1 MHKLTQSFAIA
12 AILAIATL
20 ATGIPAQPLHAQAQ
34 QGQLTVTGVVTDA
47 DGLPLPGAT
56 IRIENTTIGTVTD
69 SQGRYTLK
77 VRKGQTLEAL
87 YMGYETRTMK
97 IIGNQTKID
106 FALSEDENVL
116 EDVVVIGYGSV
127 KKEDLTGS
135 VVNVKMNDLQ
145 SGSVLSID
153 NALQGRIAGADIMST
168 DGAPGATTTIRIR
181 GSRSITASNEP
192 LYVVDGIIDAIHDL
206 NDINSDDIANISVL
220 KDASSTAI
228 YGSRG
233 ANGVIIVT
241 TKQGSG
247 KKDKTNITFK
257 ADVGI
262 AQLPRGLDIMN
273 KSEFQMYRNDIAAFG
288 ADSNHPDMGLS
299 TPLSEQIYKDPVGA
313 GEGTD
318 WIKEITRTALAQ
330 NYSLSMT
337 GRTDKSSHLASFS
350 YNNTEG
356 IIKGSGQERVTGRI
370 NLDKQLFK
378 WLKVA
383 WNGSYTYRF
392 NEENKATIGGS
403 SWTNAAQY
411 LAPTIKPQ
419 DTFNDFYYSGSWI
432 DTPIAKINGITHNLV
447 RHSMNNTF
455 TATITPVK
463 NLTIKSAFSYY
474 MYQRHTYKY
483 TPGTMPTRAANQG
496 GDATRAEYDEHSLST
511 ENTANYVI
519 KAGQHRMDLMVGMS
533 GYDFKSNNF
542 SLDGKGYM
550 DDIVKWNNM
559 NAVPDKLTYSAA
571 SSATEKVKFSLFS
584 RFNWNYGSRFYLTG
598 TIRRDCASNFA
609 ENKHVAY
616 FPSGAFKWNI
626 ANEPWLKNVS
636 WLDELSLRASA
647 GISGNDAI
655 AAYRSH
661 AALSTTTGGY
671 LFGLKQPV
679 ATYRGRQDSPDLGW
693 EKTAVYNLALDFVGF
708 DGRISLTTEAYL
720 SKTSDL
726 LLNVATPHQTGQGS
740 KFVNIGRT
748 SNRGIEFTLSTRNI
762 VKRDFSWTTDLTLSH
777 NQQMVEDIGGEQF
790 VSALDSPGNNPYMMY
805 GYVAGYPLNAL
816 WGFEFGGI
824 WKNDEERSRNKVTM
838 TYVSPSNSTGNGR
851 IRYYDIN
858 HDGTLSQDD
867 LVYQGNAD
875 PWLYGG
881 IQNNFFYKNLR
892 LGVYVNYSL
901 GGKIYNYSE
910 IYMAGSIF
918 TNQYRYMLNAW
929 HPERNPESNI
939 PRAGGKTDAALPS
952 DFMIHDASYIR
963 IKNISLSYTLPFK
976 RTFFL
981 RDATFSLIG
990 ENLYLWKNYNGF
1002 DPDVSSEGTSST
1014 LRRVD
1019 LGAYPKS
1026 RNITFSIQVRY

>member
-1 MHKLTQSFAIA
+1 MHKLSTSFALA
-12 AILAIATL
+12 ALLATATL
-20 ATGIPAQPLHAQAQ
+20 TTGIPAQPLYAQAQ
-34 QGQLTVTGVVTDA
+34 QGLTLTGTVTDEAGQ
-47 DGLPLPGAT
+47 PLPGAT
-56 IRIENTTIGTVTD
+56 IRIENTTTGTVTD
-69 SQGRYTLK
+69 AQGRYTLK
-77 VRKGQTLEAL
+77 VRKGQTIEVL
-87 YMGYETRTMK
+87 YMGFETQTEKILGNRTK
-97 IIGNQTKID
+97 FD
-106 FALSEDENVL
+106 FTLREDENVL

-135 VVNVKMNDLQ
+135 VVNVKMADIT
-145 SGSVLSID
+145 SGTVLSID

-257 ADVGI
+257 ADIGI
-262 AQLPRGLDIMN
+262 AQLPRGLDVMN
-273 KSEFQMYRNDIAAFG
+273 KQEFQMYRNEIASFG
-288 ADSNHPDMGLS
+288 ADSNHPDVGLT
-299 TPLSEQIYKDPVGA
+299 TPLSEQIYKDPL
-313 GEGTD
+313 GEDLGTD
-318 WIKEITRTALAQ
+318 WIREITRTALSQ
-330 NYSLSMT
+330 NYSVSLN
-337 GRTDKSSHLASFS
+337 GRTSNSSHLASFS
-350 YNNTEG
+350 YNDTQG
-356 IIKGSGQERVTGRI
+356 IIQGSGQKRVTGRI
-370 NLDKQLFK
+370 NLDRQLFK
-378 WLKVA
+378 WLKVGY
-383 WNGSYTYRF
+383 NGSYTWR
-392 NEENKATIGGS
+392 NNDENKATIGGS

-432 DTPIAKINGITHNLV
+432 DTPRAKIDNITHYLI
-447 RHSMNNTF
+447 RHSTNHTF

-463 NLTIKSAFSYY
+463 NLVIKSALSYY
-474 MYQRHTYKY
+474 FYQRHTYQY
-483 TPGTMPTRAANQG
+483 TPGIMPTKTANEG
-496 GDATRAEYDEHSLST
+496 GTASRAEWDEHSLSS
-511 ENTANYVI
+511 ENTATYTI
-519 KAGQHRMDLMVGMS
+519 KAGKHTFDIMGGLEGRTFTS
-533 GYDFKSNNF
+533 HNF
-542 SLDGKGYM
+542 SLSGKGYM
-550 DDIVKWNNM
+550 DDEVKWNNM
-559 NAVPDKLTYSAA
+559 NAVLDKETYSAA
-571 SSATEKVKFSLFS
+571 TALSEKKAFSLFA
-584 RFNWNYGSRFYLTG
+584 RANWNYGSRFYLTG
-598 TIRRDCASNFA
+598 TIRRDGASNFA
-609 ENKHVAY
+609 VNNHYAY

-626 ANEPWLKNVS
+626 ANEPWLKDAK
-636 WLDELSLRASA
+636 WLNELSLRASA
-647 GISGNDAI
+647 GVSGNDAI
-655 AAYRSH
+655 SAYRSH

-671 LFGLKQPV
+671 LFLGKQPV
-679 ATYRGRQDSPDLGW
+679 ATFRGRLDSPDLKW
-693 EKTAVYNLALDFVGF
+693 EKTAAYNLALDFAGF
-708 DGRISLTTEAYL
+708 DDRLSFTVETYL

-726 LLNVATPHQTGQGS
+726 LLNVATPNQVGYST
-740 KFVNIGRT
+740 KFINIGKT
-748 SNRGIEFTLSTRNI
+748 SNRGIEFSLSTRNI
-762 VKRDFSWTTDLTLSH
+762 VRRDFSWTTDFTISH
-777 NQQMVEDIGGEQF
+777 NKQMVEDIGGEQF
-790 VSALDSPGNNPYMMY
+790 VSALNSPGNNPYMMY

-816 WGFEFGGI
+816 WGFKFGGI
-824 WKNDEERSRNKVTM
+824 WKSDEERERNKVTN

-875 PWLYGG
+875 PYLYGG
-881 IQNNFFYKNLR
+881 LQNTFHYKNFR
-892 LGVYVNYSL
+892 LGVFVNYSL

-963 IKNISLSYTLPFK
+963 IKNVSLSYTLPFK
-976 RTFFL
+976 RIKSL
-981 RDATFSLIG
+981 RDATFSVIG

-1019 LGAYPKS
+1019 LGAYPKA
-1026 RNITFSIQVRY
+1026 RTVTFSIQVRY